1 MLELVELGLLPAD
14 WELRRVKGLH
24 GRISPLSSST
34 YMEHELLEDRIKH
47 KSIHY
52 IIMHQQQ
59 CLEKLRGGGVES

>member
-34 YMEHELLEDRIKH
+34 YMEHELLKDRIKH

-59 CLEKLRGGGVES
+59 GLEIVSGSAAES